1 MAENRQKRYINRR
14 MDKGITSAANDSIRK
29 DSSALK
35 SRNMEVR
42 HKSAV
47 DLKMTTPADYDNE
60 NENDYS
66 S

>member
-1 MAENRQKRYINRR
+1 

-29 DSSALK
+29 DNNELK
-35 SRNMEVR
+35 SRNLEIR

-47 DLKMTTPADYDNE
+47 DLKMTTPADDDNE

>member
-1 MAENRQKRYINRR
+1 

-47 DLKMTTPADYDNE
+47 DLKMTTSPADDENE
-60 NENDYS
+60 NENDYNS
-66 S
+66 